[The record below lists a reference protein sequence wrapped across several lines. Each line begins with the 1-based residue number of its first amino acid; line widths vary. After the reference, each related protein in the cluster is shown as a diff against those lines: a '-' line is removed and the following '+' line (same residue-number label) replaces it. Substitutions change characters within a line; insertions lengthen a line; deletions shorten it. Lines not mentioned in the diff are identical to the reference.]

1 MYLQDKCLE
10 SEVSNVMKKGYIIS
24 EDKAK
29 IVYSVIGNGPAIVL
43 GHALGATKE
52 VWMESGWVDIL
63 KEHFTV
69 VTIDLRGNGESDSS
83 SEVDFYTQNK
93 VISDIN
99 MIVKKCG
106 FTTYNYFGHS
116 YGATIGLKLCKENK
130 NVQKVVC
137 AGTNFGEE
145 FFTTI
150 VPDIIADY
158 QKFKGIKERN
168 IFDEENLSNEDIE
181 WLKNTN
187 INARL
192 AKLKAMNKWTGV
204 EINEI
209 KGKLAIYSGEEDI
222 PLVKEDIINNQE
234 DLNKNGISSKV
245 FEKLNHAELVTKSEI
260 VSPWVLEFLLK

>member
-1 MYLQDKCLE
+1 
-10 SEVSNVMKKGYIIS
+10 MKKDYIIS

-29 IVYSVIGNGPAIVL
+29 IVYNVIGNGPAIVL
-43 GHALGATKE
+43 AHALGATKE
-52 VWMESGWVDIL
+52 VWIESGWVDIL

-69 VTIDLRGNGESDSS
+69 IAIDLRGNGESDAS
-83 SEVDFYTQNK
+83 SEVDFYTQDK

-106 FTTYNYFGHS
+106 FSTYNYFGHS
-116 YGATIGLKLCKENK
+116 YGATIGLKLCKDNK
-130 NVQKVVC
+130 SVQKVVC

-150 VPDIIADY
+150 VPDIVSDY
-158 QKFKGIKERN
+158 LKFKIIKERN
-168 IFDEENLSNEDIE
+168 LFDEENLSDEDIE
-181 WLKNTN
+181 WLRNTN

-209 KGKLAIYSGEEDI
+209 KAKLAIYSGEEDI
-222 PLVKEDIINNQE
+222 PLVKEYIINNQE
-234 DLNKNGISSKV
+234 ELIKNRISSKV
-245 FEKLNHAELVTKSEI
+245 FKKLNHGELVSKSEI
-260 VSPWVLEFLLK
+260 VSSWVLDFLIK